1 MQLFNIGVAYGLS
14 EMILS
19 LVVKKKNLPKANKI
33 ISFPSVA
40 LLYVTYNDV
49 MPELLFK
56 LKDQTYKNY
65 DIFVLDDSTKEKCIE
80 IIDNCGLS
88 VVRRGNRTGFKAG
101 SLNNW
106 LILYGNKYDY
116 FIIADSDSA
125 FEKDFIENI
134 VKYAEH
140 PLNKNIAIF
149 QSKILPW
156 NDKNSFPRIVGAMA
170 PLAIYFNEKLGN
182 ECSTI
187 ISWGHNNLHRTGII
201 VAEGGFDEN
210 FVSEDFATCLNLIK
224 KGYECKMVD
233 VLSYEAIPE
242 TVQNYSKRYIRWA
255 KQNLQLLKLDTREI
269 LFTTRLHLFMGI
281 YMYTIWA
288 IIFIGILIAVWGYS
302 SSINDIIILFKF
314 IVSGEIINTP
324 FLQPF
329 LLIIFYIL
337 NITLLRLPLSLKLGI
352 SMKDYF
358 KNLLLNIAISS
369 YLMFPLLKAELGTIT
384 NAKITFEVTKKGEKP
399 SSIFQ
404 IIKEMRMSILFNI
417 IILIG
422 LINNP
427 VFFFFNFVWLIPF
440 LASPLIIYSFSEN
453 RHKM

>member
-224 KGYECKMVD
+224 KGYECKM
-233 VLSYEAIPE
+233 
-242 TVQNYSKRYIRWA
+242 
-255 KQNLQLLKLDTREI
+255 
-269 LFTTRLHLFMGI
+269 
-281 YMYTIWA
+281 
-288 IIFIGILIAVWGYS
+288 
-302 SSINDIIILFKF
+302 
-314 IVSGEIINTP
+314 
-324 FLQPF
+324 
-329 LLIIFYIL
+329 
-337 NITLLRLPLSLKLGI
+337 
-352 SMKDYF
+352 
-358 KNLLLNIAISS
+358 
-369 YLMFPLLKAELGTIT
+369 
-384 NAKITFEVTKKGEKP
+384 
-399 SSIFQ
+399 
-404 IIKEMRMSILFNI
+404 
-417 IILIG
+417 
-422 LINNP
+422 
-427 VFFFFNFVWLIPF
+427 
-440 LASPLIIYSFSEN
+440 
-453 RHKM
+453 